1 MAQSFKETAHLKT
14 DLNKYGE
21 NYDRIFG
28 KKEVT
33 CPSCGSSR
41 QRLKENYYLCF
52 GCDDNWQ
59 TPEQLATEDTHSK

>member
-28 KKEVT
+28 KKE
-33 CPSCGSSR
+33 P
-41 QRLKENYYLCF
+41 LKECI
-52 GCDDNWQ
+52 CDHEYGEYQ
-59 TPEQLATEDTHSK
+59 TCDFCQGITGQETDQESK